1 MGRRSPVPRTGSRT
15 ASTRTAGG
23 TRERLVDAAVVVLA
37 EHGYAGATSRA
48 IAQEAG
54 CNQALVFYHHGTLN
68 DLLLA
73 ALDVSNQTAL
83 DRYRGGVEQSDGIG
97 DLLGALRELYRQD
110 RASGHIGL
118 LAQLVA
124 GGIVDPELGAEVAER
139 VEPWIELTR
148 RALMRV
154 LPGPVAGRLPV
165 DDLAYVIVTA
175 ALGGELLA
183 SLTGD
188 HARNRAVLDRL
199 SGGGIFGLFGR
210 QR

>member
-1 MGRRSPVPRTGSRT
+1 MPRTGSRT
-15 ASTRTAGG
+15 ASTQTAGG
-23 TRERLVDAAVVVLA
+23 TRQRLVDAAVAVLA

-48 IAQEAG
+48 IAQEVG

-68 DLLLA
+68 DLLLT
-73 ALDVSNQTAL
+73 ALDVSNQAAL
-83 DRYRGGVEQSDGIG
+83 DRYRDRLEQADGIG
-97 DLLGALRELYRQD
+97 DLLGALRDLYRRD

-124 GGIVDPELGAEVAER
+124 GGIVDSELGTEVAER
-139 VEPWIELTR
+139 VDPWIELTR
-148 RALMRV
+148 QALIRA

-165 DDLAYVIVTA
+165 DDLAYVVVTA
-175 ALGGELLA
+175 ALGSELLA

-199 SGGGIFGLFGR
+199 SAGGIFGLLGR
-210 QR
+210 QL